1 MQTGVSSE
9 KVGKR
14 PSTSGLLISAG
25 LLLLLIVFWAFIFST
40 RLVPPLYLAAGCA
53 VSAVLVAGVLW
64 LTWGKSHRIRRVIGF
79 ILAGISAVVCIV
91 GGLMIGRAVYTVRQ
105 VTDTALEHA
114 IVAFYVE
121 SDSPAE
127 TLNDLEGETFGILAD
142 LDRDNTNETLRQ
154 VAEEYELTFPTEEYA
169 SLTALADALRN
180 GEVSG
185 IILNQAFLTLYEETP
200 GYETFPEEIRELSAQ
215 KVEYVLETSSQPEE
229 SAEPSEPEEDL
240 SVDDFDQQ
248 VITVLISGSDT
259 RDNAID
265 QRGRS
270 DVNIIARVNLV
281 THKVLLVST
290 PRDYF
295 VPLALD
301 GNPEDKLTHAGIYG
315 MDVLMETLENLYNIK
330 IDYYFR
336 VNFTGFIDII
346 DALGGIE
353 VYSAYTFD
361 TQQAKGYSFQEGM
374 NTMDGAAAKAFVQ
387 ERYSFPDGDRQRG
400 RNQLAVVEAV
410 IRKALSPSILSGY
423 LDILESVESC
433 IDTSVPYDLVADL
446 VRWQLSE
453 NPQWEIE
460 SYSVNGSDAHSTT
473 YSMNQSL
480 YVMIPDESTVQ
491 EAQDKLAS
499 VAEVIPE

>member
-1 MQTGVSSE
+1 M
-9 KVGKR
+9 
-14 PSTSGLLISAG
+14 
-25 LLLLLIVFWAFIFST
+25 
-40 RLVPPLYLAAGCA
+40 
-53 VSAVLVAGVLW
+53 
-64 LTWGKSHRIRRVIGF
+64 
-79 ILAGISAVVCIV
+79 
-91 GGLMIGRAVYTVRQ
+91 
-105 VTDTALEHA
+105 
-114 IVAFYVE
+114 
-121 SDSPAE
+121 
-127 TLNDLEGETFGILAD
+127 
-142 LDRDNTNETLRQ
+142 
-154 VAEEYELTFPTEEYA
+154 
-169 SLTALADALRN
+169 
-180 GEVSG
+180 
-185 IILNQAFLTLYEETP
+185 
-200 GYETFPEEIRELSAQ
+200 
-215 KVEYVLETSSQPEE
+215 EYVLETSSQPEE

-301 GNPEDKLTHAGIYG
+301 RNPEDKLTHAGIYG
-315 MDVLMETLENLYNIK
+315 MGVLMGTLENLYNIE

-361 TQQAKGYSFQEGM
+361 TKQAKGYSFQEGM

>member
-1 MQTGVSSE
+1 ME
-9 KVGKR
+9 A
-14 PSTSGLLISAG
+14 P
-25 LLLLLIVFWAFIFST
+25 
-40 RLVPPLYLAAGCA
+40 
-53 VSAVLVAGVLW
+53 
-64 LTWGKSHRIRRVIGF
+64 
-79 ILAGISAVVCIV
+79 
-91 GGLMIGRAVYTVRQ
+91 
-105 VTDTALEHA
+105 
-114 IVAFYVE
+114 
-121 SDSPAE
+121 
-127 TLNDLEGETFGILAD
+127 
-142 LDRDNTNETLRQ
+142 
-154 VAEEYELTFPTEEYA
+154 
-169 SLTALADALRN
+169 
-180 GEVSG
+180 
-185 IILNQAFLTLYEETP
+185 
-200 GYETFPEEIRELSAQ
+200 
-215 KVEYVLETSSQPEE
+215 SQPEE
-229 SAEPSEPEEDL
+229 SAAPADAGEDI
-240 SVDDFDQQ
+240 FDTGLEQR

-259 RDNAID
+259 RDSAID

-270 DVNIIARVNLV
+270 DVNIIARVNLE
-281 THKVLLVST
+281 THQVLLVST

-301 GNPEDKLTHAGIYG
+301 GGPKDKLTHAGIYG
-315 MDVLMETLENLYNIK
+315 MDVLMGTLENLYGIT

-361 TQQAKGYSFQEGM
+361 TKQAKGYSFQQGM
-374 NTMDGAAAKAFVQ
+374 NQMDGAAAKAFVQ